1 MHKYR
6 ILRTSI
12 YVPSRIL
19 MAAVPT
25 TRQEAMLDHGQH
37 LIGPT
42 GVQLVLE

>member
-6 ILRTSI
+6 IPKTLI

-19 MAAVPT
+19 MAAVPA
-25 TRQEAMLDHGQH
+25 TRQEAMLDHGQR
-37 LIGPT
+37 LSGPT